1 MIKTIFL
8 RKGIVLLCLLVISL
22 SQAQTI
28 NTAYKTQIN
37 AVLAGL
43 DKTKIPHKLL
53 INQAMEFA
61 ELTDYSGAFTT
72 TNWTTRGKYAD
83 IYNTLLMSRVQ
94 TNVPGL
100 VSPEVFKTNW
110 DNLREANKIVLSG
123 LYYKY
128 SKFRPDCYPNYL
140 NNNGGVITDKYVSGI
155 WRNPYIDQQVFAV
168 AAPILVYK
176 SLSLQ
181 VTLPSALWYTNQS
194 ASVQSIAV
202 DFGDGLGYQNMA
214 FGEIKTVNY
223 AASGT
228 FEWKYKLTL
237 TDSQVLY
244 SHSKLKIDIPVIET
258 PPTNPVQRSTAATQ
272 STASACFNVVT
283 VPFTGTRQYQGVA
296 NSATLQI
303 RYSNGNTDC
312 KIHKPLIVVE
322 GFDSGILGKEN
333 PFGEADFIRF
343 FNNVITSG
351 NYNLYFEMDSK
362 DIIYINF
369 DKGRDDLKRN
379 AYLVEDIIKYVNAEK
394 ATVGSTA
401 LNVVIGQSMG
411 GVIGR
416 YALRDM
422 EVLGQS
428 HQTRLFVSH
437 DAPQQGA
444 NIPLGIQYFARHL
457 ADQFVST
464 PVGTENI
471 NLADNAG
478 TINIK
483 DIQELLDSPGTKQL
497 LSNYID
503 GSLNLNNSTFNAFQ
517 TELRNLG
524 YPTQTRNIAISNGNH
539 CAAPQEFN
547 PGATLFSLNGSA
559 STTALTT
566 MLTTFIEPLRGISS
580 PILAFELNE
589 PGLLLGMLPGSS
601 NFAMNFSAKAL
612 PSAGTSS
619 QIYNGRITYTKK
631 IFSLFGWDPKVTVEL
646 TDKSKNNPSEV
657 TLSYDYYPGGQY
669 QMPLNFDTTT
679 INNEFIS
686 LGISAYMAPS
696 FDFIPVPSA
705 LDIGGGSTQLSN
717 SDYLKRYN
725 SGIPPAAPYSIPY
738 ANFTTSFQPNSNL
751 NEEHISFNARNGDWL
766 ATEIDNNVNNNE
778 VFDCS
783 FICSDAQITGGST
796 LCNSGAYS
804 VPNVGTD
811 YNWTITKGANLVN
824 FTGNGTNVINVTPS
838 TPSANGKVTLSVNF
852 GNGKCGFRTLT
863 KNIWIGVPSFNLI
876 RNNNESEF
884 CDTKYHYVSFFVNL
898 PENTT
903 LEFIST
909 SPSLGFTSNGNLY
922 TFKFG
927 KGFTGFFNP
936 IAEAT
941 NACGSYLLESA
952 EEIYIKNCN
961 SLTTQNRAMQ
971 SGESKFYSIYPNP
984 ASEIVNVAIL
994 DADRTPGS
1002 VAKIVAILYD
1012 LNGVQKKQV
1021 DIINNNATMNV
1032 AGLPEGVYILKINVD
1047 GTDET
1052 HQIIIN

>member
-8 RKGIVLLCLLVISL
+8 RKGVVLLCLLVISL

-37 AVLAGL
+37 AVFAGL
-43 DKTKIPHKLL
+43 DITKIPHKLL

-61 ELTDYSGAFTT
+61 ELTDYSGALTT
-72 TNWTTRGKYAD
+72 TNWTTRGKYTD

-94 TNVPGL
+94 TAVPGL
-100 VSPEVFKTNW
+100 VSPAVFKTNW
-110 DNLREANKIVLSG
+110 DNLREPNKIVLSG

-128 SKFRPDCYPNYL
+128 NKFRPDCYPNYL

-155 WRNPYIDQQVFAV
+155 WRNPYIDQQVFAI

-181 VTLPSALWYTNQS
+181 VTLPAALWYTNQS
-194 ASVQSIAV
+194 TSVQSIAV
-202 DFGDGLGYQNMA
+202 DFGDGSGYQNMA
-214 FGEIKTVNY
+214 FGEIKTINY
-223 AASGT
+223 AAAGT

-237 TDSQVLY
+237 TDGQVLY
-244 SHSKLKIDIPVIET
+244 SHSKLKIDIPAMGT
-258 PPTNPVQRSTAATQ
+258 PPTSPVYRGTAATQ
-272 STASACFNVVT
+272 TTANACSNVVT
-283 VPFTGTRQYQGVA
+283 VPFTGTRPYQGIA

-303 RYSNGNTDC
+303 KYADNNTDC

-322 GFDSGILGKEN
+322 GFDSGLLGKEN
-333 PFGEADFIRF
+333 PLGEVNYFGFI
-343 FNNVITSG
+343 NNVITSRSF
-351 NYNLYFEMDSK
+351 NLYFELITY

-369 DKGRDDLKRN
+369 NKGRDDLKRN

-422 EVLGQS
+422 EVLGQP
-428 HQTRLFVSH
+428 HQTSLFVSH

-444 NIPLGIQYFARHL
+444 NIPLGVQYFARHL

-464 PVGTENI
+464 PVGTESI

-483 DIQELLDSPGTKQL
+483 DIQELLDAPGTKQL

-503 GSLNLNNSTFNAFQ
+503 SSLNLNNTTFNSFQ

-524 YPTQTRNIAISNGNH
+524 YPMQTRNIAISNGNH

-547 PGATLFSLNGSA
+547 PGATLFSLTGSA

-612 PSAGTSS
+612 PTAGTSG
-619 QIYNGRITYTKK
+619 QVYKGRITYTKK
-631 IFSLFGWDPKVTVEL
+631 IFSVFGWDPKVTVEL
-646 TDKSKNNPSEV
+646 TDKVKDKPSEV

-669 QMPLNFDTTT
+669 QMPFNFETTT
-679 INNEFIS
+679 INNEFINR
-686 LGISAYMAPS
+686 GISAYMAPS

-705 LDIGGGSTQLSN
+705 LDIGGGSTPLSN
-717 SDYLKRYN
+717 SDYLKKYN
-725 SGIPPAAPYSIPY
+725 SGTPPAAPYSSPY
-738 ANFTTSFQPNSNL
+738 ANFTTSFHPNSNL

-766 ATEIDNNVNNNE
+766 AAEIDNNSNNNE

-783 FICSDAQITGGST
+783 FVCSDAQIAGEDF
-796 LCNSGAYS
+796 LCNSGTYS
-804 VPNVGTD
+804 VSNVASY
-811 YNWTITKGANLVN
+811 YNWTITEGAYLVN
-824 FTGNGTNVINVTPS
+824 FTGNGTNIINITPS
-838 TPSANGKVTLSVNF
+838 TANLSGKVTISLNLGNNKCGDRSLTKTIWVGKPSVSIYQPAVSTCNTMLQLKSVSTSILQEQGVTNIQWIRNGEELTGNNYNF
-852 GNGKCGFRTLT
+852 GGTYEPILIKITNSCGTTILDSYIPLKLPVKCGVAPLRMA
-863 KNIWIGVPSFNLI
+863 NS
-876 RNNNESEF
+876 
-884 CDTKYHYVSFFVNL
+884 
-898 PENTT
+898 NTPT
-903 LEFIST
+903 VVT
-909 SPSLGFTSNGNLY
+909 Y
-922 TFKFG
+922 YK
-927 KGFTGFFNP
+927 
-936 IAEAT
+936 
-941 NACGSYLLESA
+941 
-952 EEIYIKNCN
+952 
-961 SLTTQNRAMQ
+961 
-971 SGESKFYSIYPNP
+971 IYPNP
-984 ASEIVNVAIL
+984 SSEIINIGLNDGQKVINVNSNA
-994 DADRTPGS
+994 T
-1002 VAKIVAILYD
+1002 LYD
-1012 LNGVQKKQV
+1012 FNGVQKKQV
-1021 DIINNNATMNV
+1021 EIINNNAAINI
-1032 AGLPEGVYILKINVD
+1032 ADLSEGLYILKINVD
-1047 GTDET
+1047 GIEET
-1052 HQIIIN
+1052 HQIIVN

>member
-8 RKGIVLLCLLVISL
+8 RKGMVLLFLLVISL
-22 SQAQTI
+22 SPAQTI

-37 AVLAGL
+37 AVFAGL

-61 ELTDYSGAFTT
+61 ELTDYSGTLTT
-72 TNWTTRGKYAD
+72 TNWTTRGKYTD
-83 IYNTLLMSRVQ
+83 VYNTLLMSRVQ
-94 TNVPGL
+94 TAVPGL
-100 VSPEVFKTNW
+100 VSPAVFKTNW
-110 DNLREANKIVLSG
+110 DNLREPNKIVLSG

-128 SKFRPDCYPNYL
+128 NKFRPDCYPDYL
-140 NNNGGVITDKYVSGI
+140 TNNGGVITDKYVSGV

-181 VTLPSALWYTNQS
+181 VTLPAALWYTNQS
-194 ASVQSIAV
+194 TSVQSIAV
-202 DFGDGLGYQNMA
+202 DFGDGSGYQNMT
-214 FGEIKTVNY
+214 FGEIKTINY
-223 AASGT
+223 AAAGT

-237 TDSQVLY
+237 TDGQVLY
-244 SHSKLKIDIPVIET
+244 NHSKLKIDIPVIET
-258 PPTNPVQRSTAATQ
+258 PPTSPGARGTATTQ
-272 STASACFNVVT
+272 TTANACSNVVT
-283 VPFTGTRQYQGVA
+283 VPFTGTRQYQGIA

-303 RYSNGNTDC
+303 KYSENNTDC

-322 GFDSGILGKEN
+322 GFDSGLLGKEN
-333 PFGEADFIRF
+333 PLGEVDYYSFIPKTY
-343 FNNVITSG
+343 NSP
-351 NYNLYFEMDSK
+351 NLYFELITY

-394 ATVGSTA
+394 ATVGSTTP
-401 LNVVIGQSMG
+401 NVVIGQSMG

-422 EVLGQS
+422 EVLGQP
-428 HQTRLFVSH
+428 HQTSLFVSH
-437 DAPQQGA
+437 DAPHQGA
-444 NIPLGIQYFARHL
+444 NIPLGVQYFARHL

-580 PILAFELNE
+580 PILAFEFNE

-612 PSAGTSS
+612 PTAGTTG
-619 QIYNGRITYTKK
+619 QVYKGRITYTKK

-646 TDKSKNNPSEV
+646 TDKSKDNPSEV

-669 QMPLNFDTTT
+669 QLPFNFETTN
-679 INNEFIS
+679 INNQYIN

-705 LDIGGGSTQLSN
+705 LDIGGGSTPLSN
-717 SDYLKRYN
+717 SDYLRKYN
-725 SGIPPAAPYSIPY
+725 SGIPPVAPYSAPY

-766 ATEIDNNVNNNE
+766 AQEITNNSE
-778 VFDCS
+778 IFDCS
-783 FICSDAQITGGST
+783 FVCSDTQQIAGEGF
-796 LCNSGAYS
+796 LCNSGVYS
-804 VPNVGTD
+804 VPNLVAF
-811 YNWTITKGANLVN
+811 YNWTITEGGTLVN
-824 FTGNGTNVINVTPS
+824 FTGNGTNTINITLATPTS
-838 TPSANGKVTLSVNF
+838 SGKVTLSVF
-852 GNGKCGFRTLT
+852 LGNNNCGFRTLT
-863 KNIWIGVPSFNLI
+863 KTIWIGKPKITIYQPPTSTCNTILQIRSAVTNATLQEQGITNVQWI
-876 RNNNESEF
+876 RNGEELSGNN
-884 CDTKYHYVSFFVNL
+884 YSFGGTY
-898 PENTT
+898 E
-903 LEFIST
+903 
-909 SPSLGFTSNGNLY
+909 
-922 TFKFG
+922 
-927 KGFTGFFNP
+927 P
-936 IAEAT
+936 ILIKAT
-941 NACGSYLLESA
+941 NSCGTTILDSYVPLKLPVKCGVA
-952 EEIYIKNCN
+952 PLRVAN
-961 SLTTQNRAMQ
+961 SNTPTVDTYY
-971 SGESKFYSIYPNP
+971 KIYPNP
-984 ASEIVNVAIL
+984 SSEIIN
-994 DADRTPGS
+994 
-1002 VAKIVAILYD
+1002 IVHNDGQKVINTNSKAALYD
-1012 LNGVQKKQV
+1012 LNGVQKKQ
-1021 DIINNNATMNV
+1021 IEILYNNATINV
-1032 AGLPEGVYILKINVD
+1032 NDLPDGIYILKIYVD
-1047 GTDET
+1047 GIEET
-1052 HQIIIN
+1052 HQIIVN

>member
-1 MIKTIFL
+1 
-8 RKGIVLLCLLVISL
+8 
-22 SQAQTI
+22 
-28 NTAYKTQIN
+28 
-37 AVLAGL
+37 
-43 DKTKIPHKLL
+43 
-53 INQAMEFA
+53 
-61 ELTDYSGAFTT
+61 
-72 TNWTTRGKYAD
+72 
-83 IYNTLLMSRVQ
+83 
-94 TNVPGL
+94 
-100 VSPEVFKTNW
+100 
-110 DNLREANKIVLSG
+110 
-123 LYYKY
+123 
-128 SKFRPDCYPNYL
+128 
-140 NNNGGVITDKYVSGI
+140 
-155 WRNPYIDQQVFAV
+155 
-168 AAPILVYK
+168 
-176 SLSLQ
+176 
-181 VTLPSALWYTNQS
+181 
-194 ASVQSIAV
+194 
-202 DFGDGLGYQNMA
+202 MA

-237 TDSQVLY
+237 TDNQILY

-258 PPTNPVQRSTAATQ
+258 PPTSPVQRSTTAAQ
-272 STASACFNVVT
+272 STAACFNVIT
-283 VPFTGTRQYQGVA
+283 VPFAGTRQYQGIA

-303 RYSNGNTDC
+303 KYSENNTDC

-322 GFDSGILGKEN
+322 GFDSGLLGKEN
-333 PFGEADFIRF
+333 PLGEVSYRNFEIST
-343 FNNVITSG
+343 FNSP
-351 NYNLYFEMDSK
+351 NLYFELITY

-369 DKGRDDLKRN
+369 NKGRDDLKRN

-401 LNVVIGQSMG
+401 QNVVLGQSMG

-422 EVLGQS
+422 EVLGQP
-428 HQTRLFVSH
+428 HQTSLFVSH

-444 NIPLGIQYFARHL
+444 NIPLGVQYFARHL

-464 PVGTENI
+464 PVGTESI

-503 GSLNLNNSTFNAFQ
+503 SSLNLNNTTFNAFQ

-547 PGATLFSLNGSA
+547 PGATLFSLTGSA
-559 STTALTT
+559 STTALIT
-566 MLTTFIEPLRGISS
+566 MLTTYIEPLRGISS
-580 PILAFELNE
+580 PVLAFELNE

-601 NFAMNFSAKAL
+601 NFAMNFSATAL
-612 PSAGTSS
+612 PAAGLSS
-619 QIYNGRITYTKK
+619 QIYKGRITYTKK

-646 TDKSKNNPSEV
+646 TDKSKDKPSEV

-669 QMPLNFDTTT
+669 RMPLNFDTTT
-679 INNEFIS
+679 INNEFIN

-705 LDIGGGSTQLSN
+705 LDIGGGSTPLNN
-717 SDYLKRYN
+717 SYYLKNYN
-725 SGIPPAAPYSIPY
+725 SGTPPAAPYASPY

-766 ATEIDNNVNNNE
+766 ATEIDNNSNNNE

-783 FICSDAQITGGST
+783 FICSDAKITGGST
-796 LCNSGAYS
+796 LCNSGVYS
-804 VPNVGTD
+804 VSSAATD
-811 YNWTITKGANLVN
+811 YNWTITQGANLVN
-824 FTGNGTNVINVTPS
+824 FTGNGTNAINVTPS
-838 TPSANGKVTLSVNF
+838 TPTANGKVVLSVNL
-852 GNGKCGFRTLT
+852 GNAKCGFRTLT
-863 KNIWIGVPSFNLI
+863 KTIWIGVPSFNFI

-909 SPSLGFTSNGNLY
+909 SPSLGYTSNGNLY

-941 NACGSYLLESA
+941 NACGSYLAESA

-961 SLTTQNRAMQ
+961 SLTSQNRAMQ
-971 SGESKFYSIYPNP
+971 SDESKFYSIYPNP
-984 ASEIVNVAIL
+984 ANEIVNVSIL
-994 DADRTPGS
+994 DTDRTPVS
-1002 VAKIVAILYD
+1002 AAKILAILYD
-1012 LNGVQKKQV
+1012 FNGVQKKQV
-1021 DIINNNATMNV
+1021 EIINNNASINV
-1032 AGLPEGVYILKINVD
+1032 ADLIEGLYILKINVD
-1047 GTDET
+1047 GIEET
-1052 HQIIIN
+1052 HQIIVN

>member
-37 AVLAGL
+37 AVFAGL
-43 DKTKIPHKLL
+43 DKTKIPNKLL

-61 ELTDYSGAFTT
+61 ELTDYSGALST
-72 TNWTTRGKYAD
+72 TNWATRGKYTD
-83 IYNTLLMSRVQ
+83 IYNTLLMARVQ

-110 DNLREANKIVLSG
+110 DNLRDANKIVLSG

-128 SKFRPDCYPNYL
+128 SKFRPDCYPDYL

-155 WRNPYIDQQVFAV
+155 WRNPYTDQQVFAV

-181 VTLPSALWYTNQS
+181 VTLPAALWYTNQS
-194 ASVQSIAV
+194 ASVQSIAI

-214 FGEIKTVNY
+214 FGEIKTINY

-237 TDSQVLY
+237 TDNQILY

-258 PPTNPVQRSTAATQ
+258 PPTSPVQRSTTAAQ
-272 STASACFNVVT
+272 STAACFNVIT
-283 VPFTGTRQYQGVA
+283 VPFTGTRQYQGLA

-303 RYSNGNTDC
+303 KYSINNNDC

-333 PFGEADFIRF
+333 PLGEVDYNDFERS
-343 FNNVITSG
+343 TYRSP
-351 NYNLYFEMDSK
+351 NLYFEIITY

-394 ATVGSTA
+394 ATVSSA
-401 LNVVIGQSMG
+401 AQNVVIGQSMG

-422 EVLGQS
+422 EVLGQT
-428 HQTRLFVSH
+428 HQTSLFVSH

-457 ADQFVST
+457 GDQFIGT
-464 PVGTENI
+464 PVGTEKI
-471 NLADNAG
+471 SLADNG
-478 TINIK
+478 GSITIA
-483 DIQELLDSPGTKQL
+483 DIQGLLDAQGTKQL

-503 GSLNLNNSTFNAFQ
+503 GGLNLNNTVFNNFQ

-539 CAAPQEFN
+539 CGTPQEFN
-547 PGATLFSLNGSA
+547 PSATLFSLTGSA

-566 MLTTFIEPLRGISS
+566 ILTTFIEPLRGISS

-612 PSAGTSS
+612 PAAGTSS
-619 QIYNGRITYTKK
+619 QIYKGRITYTKK

-646 TDKSKNNPSEV
+646 TDISKDNPSEV
-657 TLSYDYYPGGQY
+657 TLSYDYYPGGKY
-669 QMPLNFDTTT
+669 QMPFNFETTT
-679 INNEFIS
+679 MNNEFINR
-686 LGISAYMAPS
+686 GISAYLAPS

-705 LDIGGGSTQLSN
+705 LDIGGGSTPLIN
-717 SDYLKRYN
+717 SDYLKNYN
-725 SGIPPAAPYSIPY
+725 STTPPAAPLQIPY
-738 ANFTTSFQPNSNL
+738 ANFTTSFQPNSNI
-751 NEEHISFNARNGDWL
+751 NEDHISFNVRNGDWL
-766 ATEIDNNVNNNE
+766 ATEIDNNANNNE
-778 VFDCS
+778 VFNCS
-783 FICSDAQITGGST
+783 FICSDAQITGVDI
-796 LCNSGAYS
+796 LCNNGVYS
-804 VPNVGTD
+804 VSNVATD
-811 YNWTITKGANLVN
+811 YNWTITEGANVVN
-824 FTGNGTNVINVTPS
+824 LTGNGTNTIIITPS
-838 TPSANGKVTLSVNF
+838 TANSSGKVTLSVFF
-852 GNGKCGFRTLT
+852 GNDCGFRTLT
-863 KNIWIGVPSFNLI
+863 KTIWVGKPKITVLQQP
-876 RNNNESEF
+876 
-884 CDTKYHYVSFFVNL
+884 T
-898 PENTT
+898 
-903 LEFIST
+903 ST
-909 SPSLGFTSNGNLY
+909 CNAMLQIKTS
-922 TFKFG
+922 
-927 KGFTGFFNP
+927 
-936 IAEAT
+936 AT
-941 NACGSYLLESA
+941 NATLQDQGITNVQWIRNGEELSGNNYNFGGTYEPILIKVTNSCGTTILDSYVPLRLPVKCGEAPLRMS
-952 EEIYIKNCN
+952 N
-961 SLTTQNRAMQ
+961 SNSTAVVDTYY
-971 SGESKFYSIYPNP
+971 KIFPNP
-984 ASEIVNVAIL
+984 SNEIINIELSEGKIASNINSIA
-994 DADRTPGS
+994 T
-1002 VAKIVAILYD
+1002 LYD
-1012 LNGVQKKQV
+1012 FNGVQKKQV
-1021 DIINNNATMNV
+1021 EIINNNATINV
-1032 AGLPEGVYILKINVD
+1032 ADLIEGIYILKINSD
-1047 GTDET
+1047 GIEET
-1052 HQIIIN
+1052 HQVIVN